1 MSDDKRDQH
10 AQIEVGIELSF
21 VTGSESGTPPL
32 YSAEASCDARVRVVT
47 ITS

>member
-21 VTGSESGTPPL
+21 VTGSEAVNP
-32 YSAEASCDARVRVVT
+32 
-47 ITS
+47 TSVLCRGIL